1 MTLLAHHWNII
12 HTFTVHQVAYSIAT
26 QKTVMDFKNEISSFS
41 RLKKVDTVS
50 KTLRHGN
57 RFDKNYKNMALEKNK
72 NQSLK

>member
-1 MTLLAHHWNII
+1 
-12 HTFTVHQVAYSIAT
+12 
-26 QKTVMDFKNEISSFS
+26 MDFKNEISSFS